1 MPSSSLRFLGI
12 VALLGIAA
20 PASAYCAGLDK
31 SRPGY
36 PPTYYSL
43 ANEFKRASYVAI
55 VRAERET
62 WLGEDGRPK
71 PLRPPFQYG
80 NSRPWGFEDY
90 IGTRFDVRVIQTFKG
105 RPQKTLQLFSENS
118 TARFW
123 LDVGREYVILATE
136 ETFDAPIGRGLTLD
150 TCGNSPK
157 LRTKAGPMIEKLKSY
172 SRTMR

>member
-1 MPSSSLRFLGI
+1 MPVRHLGKLGI
-12 VALLGIAA
+12 LVLLGFAS
-20 PASAYCAGLDK
+20 PASAYCSGSDK

-36 PPTYYSL
+36 SPTYYSL
-43 ANEFKRASYVAI
+43 ANEFRRASYVAI
-55 VRAERET
+55 VRVERET

-80 NSRPWGFEDY
+80 NSRPWGFDQY
-90 IGTRFDVRVIQTFKG
+90 IGAQFDVRVIQIFKG
-105 RPQKTLQLFSENS
+105 RPRKTLRLISENS

-123 LDVGREYVILATE
+123 LDVGREYVILATDQI
-136 ETFDAPIGRGLTLD
+136 FDAPIGRGLTLD

-157 LRTKAGPMIEKLKSY
+157 LRTKAGPMIEKLKIY